1 MIVRYRIA
9 DTGVGMSDTFVEH
22 IFEEFAQEN
31 SSARTH
37 YKGTGL
43 GMAITKRY
51 VDLMGGTISVES
63 KKGRCHAMTFNQK
76 QKTALFPQSRKD
88 EGVSRKLDRDL
99 QSRIRF
105 LMEEHPRI
113 TAAEIHRTLLCS
125 GDIHISQVF
134 TSTVE
139 RFVRLVRSREGS
151 SASKDMRRYERAHI
165 NEVWYG
171 DTMYGPWL
179 TDREGKKRVFFIA
192 LIDDASRFIV
202 VADLFFNDS
211 FENLMTVIRSAVSKF
226 GHPGLFTFD
235 NGSSCRNN
243 QMELLAARIGSSVH
257 YCEPFT
263 PIGKSKIE
271 RWSLT
276 VRLQYLASLDMRNFH
291 SLEDLRRDFAGYV
304 SRYNQTPHSSLGEKT
319 PQECYFSE
327 PERFRYKNSK
337 YILLEIAESSEVRTR
352 LCYLRD
358 TRGFGVLT
366 GEPGRGKT
374 IAARI

>member
-134 TSTVE
+134 TSTGE

-374 IAARI
+374 TAARI

>member
-179 TDREGKKRVFFIA
+179 
-192 LIDDASRFIV
+192 
-202 VADLFFNDS
+202 ADLFFNDS

-374 IAARI
+374 TAARI